1 MEKNV
6 DKFLEALA
14 SSAPTPGG
22 GGAAA
27 LCGALAI
34 ALGNMVG
41 NLTLGKKKYV
51 AVQEDIAA
59 LNTKA
64 EALRA
69 DFVALIDA
77 DAEAFAPLSKAYGIP
92 KDDPMRA
99 DVMETALLKAV
110 QPPMEI
116 MRKCVKALDVISEYA
131 AKGSALAISD
141 AGCAAALA
149 RAAADAAALNVRIN
163 TKSMTDHKVA
173 NHLNVEANSLVMHC
187 NLVAGEIYDAVYG
200 RLADV

>member
-6 DKFLEALA
+6 DKFLADLA

-41 NLTLGKKKYV
+41 NLTLGKKKYA

-187 NLVAGEIYDAVYG
+187 NLVAEEIYDTVYG
-200 RLADV
+200 GLAYV

>member
-6 DKFLEALA
+6 DKFLETLA

-41 NLTLGKKKYV
+41 NLTLGKKKY
-51 AVQEDIAA
+51 ADVQEDIKA
-59 LNTKA
+59 LNEKA

-92 KDDPMRA
+92 KDNPKRTEL
-99 DVMETALLKAV
+99 MEAALLKAV

-116 MRKCVKALDVISEYA
+116 MRKCVKALEVISEYA
-131 AKGSALAISD
+131 TKGSALAISD

-187 NLVAGEIYDAVYG
+187 NLVAEEIYDTVYG
-200 RLADV
+200 GLAYV

>member
-1 MEKNV
+1 MEMNV
-6 DKFLEALA
+6 DKFLETLA

-41 NLTLGKKKYV
+41 NLTLGKKKY
-51 AVQEDIAA
+51 ADVQEDIAA
-59 LNTKA
+59 LNEKA
-64 EALRA
+64 ETLRK

-77 DAEAFAPLSKAYGIP
+77 DAEAFKPLSEAYGIP
-92 KDDPMRA
+92 KDDPERA
-99 DVMETALLKAV
+99 EVMETALLKAV

-116 MRKCVKALDVISEYA
+116 MRKCVKALEVISEYA

-187 NLVAGEIYDAVYG
+187 NLVAEEIYDTVYG
-200 RLADV
+200 GLAYV

>member
-6 DKFLEALA
+6 DKFLAELA

-41 NLTLGKKKYV
+41 NLTQGKKKY
-51 AVQEDIAA
+51 ADVQEDIQA
-59 LNTKA
+59 LNAEA

-69 DFVALIDA
+69 DFVTLIDA
-77 DAEAFAPLSKAYGIP
+77 DAEAFAPLSRAYGIP
-92 KDDPMRA
+92 KDDPSRA
-99 DVMETALLKAV
+99 EVMEAALKRAAE
-110 QPPMEI
+110 PPLEI
-116 MRKCVKALDVISEYA
+116 IRKCAEALDLIAEYA

-149 RAAADAAALNVRIN
+149 IAAMKAAALNVRIN
-163 TKSMTDHKVA
+163 TKSMADR
-173 NHLNVEANSLVMHC
+173 EAASEMNAEA
-187 NLVAGEIYDAVYG
+187 AGLCEKYEKEAEEIYQNVYG
-200 RLADV
+200 RLV

>member
-6 DKFLEALA
+6 DKFLETLA
-14 SSAPTPGG
+14 SSALTPGG
-22 GGAAA
+22 GSAAA

-41 NLTLGKKKYV
+41 NLTLGKKKY
-51 AVQEDIAA
+51 ADVQEDIAA
-59 LNTKA
+59 LNEKA
-64 EALRA
+64 ETLRK

-77 DAEAFAPLSKAYGIP
+77 DAEAFKPLSEAYGIP

-99 DVMETALLKAV
+99 DVMESALLKAV

-149 RAAADAAALNVRIN
+149 RAAADAAVLNVRIN

-187 NLVAGEIYDAVYG
+187 NLVAEEIYDTVYG
-200 RLADV
+200 GLAYV

>member
-1 MEKNV
+1 MEKNI

-27 LCGALAI
+27 LCGALGI

-41 NLTLGKKKYV
+41 SLTLGKKKY
-51 AVQEDIAA
+51 ADVQEDIAA
-59 LNTKA
+59 LNSRA

-77 DAEAFAPLSKAYGIP
+77 DAAAFAPLSRAYGIP
-92 KDDPMRA
+92 KDDPARA
-99 DVMETALLKAV
+99 EIMEAALKRAAE
-110 QPPMEI
+110 PPLEI
-116 MRKCVKALDVISEYA
+116 MRKCAEALDVIADYA

-149 RAAADAAALNVRIN
+149 IAAMKAAALNVRIN
-163 TKSMTDHKVA
+163 TKSMADR
-173 NHLNVEANSLVMHC
+173 EAADKMNAEA
-187 NLVAGEIYDAVYG
+187 AGLYEKYEKEAEEIYQNVYG
-200 RLADV
+200 RLV

>member
-6 DKFLEALA
+6 DKFLAELA

-41 NLTLGKKKYV
+41 NLTLGKKKY
-51 AVQEDIAA
+51 ADVQEDIAA
-59 LNTKA
+59 LNEKA
-64 EALRA
+64 ETLRK

-77 DAEAFAPLSKAYGIP
+77 DAEAFKPLSRAYGIP
-92 KDDPMRA
+92 KDDPARA
-99 DVMETALLKAV
+99 EIMEAALKRAAE
-110 QPPMEI
+110 PPLEI
-116 MRKCVKALDVISEYA
+116 MRKCAEALDVIADYA

-149 RAAADAAALNVRIN
+149 IAAMKAAALNVRIN
-163 TKSMTDHKVA
+163 TKSMADR
-173 NHLNVEANSLVMHC
+173 EAADKMNAEA
-187 NLVAGEIYDAVYG
+187 AGLYEKYEKEAEEIYQNVYG
-200 RLADV
+200 RLV